1 MVFNDASFQN
11 ILFLNKPYFTLWLIS
26 RFQVYRSYNNT

>member
-11 ILFLNKPYFTLWLIS
+11 ILFLNKPYFTLTLINFPFPS
-26 RFQVYRSYNNT
+26 LSILQ